1 MIDINAIER
10 IGITNRIYQIQ
21 QRIANIEE
29 QFQVDKMTVDFQSRL
44 DKEIEKQDKL
54 EAEKKAAANKN
65 NLAQNNAEVKTNPLQ
80 DNFNQNNLPVSESEI
95 INAAKVIVALASGNA
110 ATPNVVTPT
119 DKNYN
124 SNRYDSNSKNDRSV
138 EKSSPTN
145 TSYRRTSSS
154 SGSSTEDLINTSAQK
169 NGVDPLLARA
179 VAIVESNMNQ
189 DDISPAGAIG
199 VMQLMPETA
208 AYLGVDPYD
217 EEQNIEGGVRFLRQ
231 MLDKFEGNVPNAL
244 AAYNAGPGAVQ
255 RYGGV
260 PPYKETQNY
269 VGRILDIVGG

>member
-1 MIDINAIER
+1 MMIDLTAIER
-10 IGITNRIYQIQ
+10 VGLTNRIYQIQ

-29 QFQVDKMTVDFQSRL
+29 QFQVDKMTFDFQSRL

-65 NLAQNNAEVKTNPLQ
+65 NPSQNNSEIKHNPLQ

-110 ATPNVVTPT
+110 PTPNVVTPT
-119 DKNYN
+119 DKNN
-124 SNRYDSNSKNDRSV
+124 FNRYDSNSKNDRNV
-138 EKSSPTN
+138 EKTSSTN

-154 SGSSTEDLINTSAQK
+154 SSSNTEDLINTSAQK
-169 NGVDPLLARA
+169 NGVDPMLARA

-231 MLDKFEGNVPNAL
+231 MLDKFNGNVPHAL

-255 RYGGV
+255 RYGGI

-269 VGRILDIVGG
+269 VGRVLDIVGG

>member
-1 MIDINAIER
+1 MIDLNAIER
-10 IGITNRIYQIQ
+10 VGITNRIYQIQ

-124 SNRYDSNSKNDRSV
+124 LNRYDSNSKNDRNV
-138 EKSSPTN
+138 EKSSSTN

-189 DDISPAGAIG
+189 DGISPAGAIG